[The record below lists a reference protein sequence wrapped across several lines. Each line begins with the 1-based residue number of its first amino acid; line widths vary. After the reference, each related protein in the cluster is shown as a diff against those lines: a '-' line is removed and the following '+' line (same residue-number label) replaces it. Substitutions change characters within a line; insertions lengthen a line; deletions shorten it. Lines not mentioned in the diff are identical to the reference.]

1 MNPRALA
8 MLTALN
14 EGRGQPPQMI
24 RTLKL
29 DIWAGRMDSFG
40 DGFLNVHWDV
50 DPLYANPDGS
60 IYGGW
65 ISAMADNL
73 LYLASTTV
81 MKEGEDASTSDLQL
95 IFMRPIKE
103 GRIRIETKVMER
115 SRSTILCD
123 CCFYLPD
130 GRLAVRAT
138 AQQSVFARKPSG

>member
-1 MNPRALA
+1 MLA
-8 MLTALN
+8 ALN

-40 DGFLNVHWDV
+40 EGFLNVHWDV

-73 LYLASTTV
+73 LYLVSSTV
-81 MKEGEDASTSDLQL
+81 FKEGENASTSDLQL
-95 IFMRPIKE
+95 IFMRPIKQ
-103 GRIRIETKVMER
+103 GRIRIEARVVER
-115 SRSTILCD
+115 SRSAILCD
-123 CCFYLPD
+123 CSFFLPD
-130 GRLAVRAT
+130 GRLAARAT
-138 AQQSVFARKPSG
+138 AQQAVFESKA

>member
-1 MNPRALA
+1 MSNRALA
-8 MLTALN
+8 ILAALN

-40 DGFLNVHWDV
+40 EGFLNVHWDV

-65 ISAMADNL
+65 IAAMADNL
-73 LYLASTTV
+73 LYLAATTV
-81 MKEGEDASTSDLQL
+81 MKDGENASTSDLQL
-95 IFMRPIKE
+95 IFMRPIKQ
-103 GRIRIETKVMER
+103 GRIRIETRVIER

-123 CCFYLPD
+123 CSFFLPD
-130 GRLAVRAT
+130 GRLAARAT
-138 AQQSVFARKPSG
+138 AQQSVFEQKTPG

>member
-1 MNPRALA
+1 MAQRDID
-8 MLTALN
+8 MLEALN
-14 EGRGQPPQMI
+14 AGRDTPPQMI

-29 DIWAGRMDSFG
+29 DIWAGKFTQIAQGSIAVF
-40 DGFLNVHWDV
+40 WDV
-50 DPLYANPDGS
+50 DPAYANPDGS

-73 LYLASTTV
+73 LYLAATTV
-81 MKEGEDASTSDLQL
+81 MAERENASTSDLQL

-103 GRIRIETKVMER
+103 GRIRIEAKVVER

-123 CCFYLPD
+123 CLFYLPD

-138 AQQSVFARKPSG
+138 AQQSVFEAKT